1 MANLREIIKL
11 FPVPLDDDG
20 KRGIPVSES
29 VADTAV
35 EFFDSLPAKYKSK
48 VNPLS
53 HITPT
58 PHGTIVFDFAVRKNF
73 VSVEIGDKKIGI
85 FTFLPDGSTPTL
97 NGDLN
102 PATAS
107 IVHSCLKSLYQ

>member
-11 FPVPLDDDG
+11 FPIPLDDDG
-20 KRGIPVSES
+20 SKGLPINEA
-29 VADTAV
+29 VANSAV
-35 EFFDSLPAKYKSK
+35 EFFDTLPEQYKAKIK
-48 VNPLS
+48 PLS

-73 VSVEIGDKKIGI
+73 VSIEIGDKMIGI
-85 FTFLPDGSTPTL
+85 FTFLPDGSTPTFTGEL
-97 NGDLN
+97 T

-107 IVHSCLKSLYQ
+107 IAHTCLKSLYQ